1 MIIKTY
7 PRLLL
12 FFIILL
18 FILVSCAKG
27 EKTKHNQNIFD
38 AMSPGYDFME
48 FLAEMEKKDIAE
60 VSDSIDIKFGS
71 IGFEAV
77 KDIPLIVG
85 NDTLSRP
92 KGTFMWVNPKKS
104 VSVYLREFQSN
115 NDTNGEWQDFND
127 HIGTYTGIDMGGGGT
142 FYLKLEPEIPSSLN
156 ATFFSGNKIFQVRK
170 QLTFA
175 PSDSFEFDD
184 AQNQEVI
191 SANNDM
197 IEALDA
203 LVDILV
209 LERNKI
215 YKPANG
221 KSLTEN
227 ERLFGFINFWTE
239 VKYNFAFF
247 DQVPNLDWQK
257 VLMDYLPKV
266 RKATSNLEYYRV
278 LQEVCALL
286 NDGHTNIYLPSELE
300 RNIGSPAIRITFLD
314 GQLFVTNSDRQL
326 EKTVPLG
333 SQITEVNGIP
343 VEEFIKKNIRPYI
356 SSSTEHIKRNM
367 EAHQLLEGNRND
379 SVQIEIRTPE
389 NRLKQLSLSRES
401 SDIDWVVPAEP
412 WELSSFKKMG
422 EIAYVS
428 LNSFDSSRIVEEFES
443 YLDSIQYSKGLIID
457 LRKNGGGNSWNG
469 YNILKY
475 LTDDPIITSKWK
487 TRDHRPAFKA
497 WGAFVDEE
505 SENLG
510 SWDLETLSAYKDD
523 YWFESGPDTISPNDR
538 LIKLPTIVLI
548 GNNTASAAEDFLVA
562 ADPLKNFETMGDYTY
577 GSTGQPMFL
586 RLPGGGKARIC
597 TKRDT
602 YPDGREFVGYGIQP
616 DITVAKTLED
626 FLKGDDSVLG
636 EALIRL
642 SKE

>member
-1 MIIKTY
+1 
-7 PRLLL
+7 
-12 FFIILL
+12 
-18 FILVSCAKG
+18 VSCAKG

-38 AMSPGYDFME
+38 AMSSGYDFME

-115 NDTNGEWQDFND
+115 NDTNSEWQDFND

-170 QLTFA
+170 QLTFV
-175 PSDSFEFDD
+175 PSDNFEFDD

-257 VLMDYLPKV
+257 VLLDYLPKV

-286 NDGHTNIYLPSELE
+286 NDGHTNIYLPNELE

-367 EAHQLLEGNRND
+367 EAYQLLEGNRND

-443 YLDSIQYSKGLIID
+443 YLDSIQSSKGLIID

-497 WGAFVDEE
+497 WGVFVDEE

-616 DITVAKTLED
+616 DIMVAKTLED

-636 EALIRL
+636 EALKRL

>member
-1 MIIKTY
+1 
-7 PRLLL
+7 
-12 FFIILL
+12 
-18 FILVSCAKG
+18 
-27 EKTKHNQNIFD
+27 
-38 AMSPGYDFME
+38 
-48 FLAEMEKKDIAE
+48 
-60 VSDSIDIKFGS
+60 
-71 IGFEAV
+71 
-77 KDIPLIVG
+77 
-85 NDTLSRP
+85 
-92 KGTFMWVNPKKS
+92 
-104 VSVYLREFQSN
+104 
-115 NDTNGEWQDFND
+115 
-127 HIGTYTGIDMGGGGT
+127 MGGRGN

-156 ATFFSGNKIFQVRK
+156 ATFLTGNKIFQVRK
-170 QLTFA
+170 PLTFV
-175 PSDSFEFDD
+175 PSDSFEFND

-191 SANNDM
+191 SATEDM
-197 IEALDA
+197 IQALDA

-209 LERNKI
+209 LDKDKI

-221 KSLTEN
+221 RSLTEN

-257 VLMDYLPKV
+257 VLLDYLPKV
-266 RKATSNLEYYRV
+266 RNATSNLEYYRV
-278 LQEVCALL
+278 LQELCALL
-286 NDGHTNIYLPSELE
+286 NDGHTNIYLPSELQ
-300 RNIGSPAIRITFLD
+300 RNIGSPAIRITSLD
-314 GQLFVTNSDRQL
+314 GPLFVTNSDKQL
-326 EKTVPLG
+326 ENTVPLG
-333 SQITEVNGIP
+333 SQITAVNGIP
-343 VEEFIKKNIRPYI
+343 VEEYIERNIRPYI

-367 EAHQLLEGNRND
+367 EAYQLLQGNRTD

-389 NRLKQLSLSRES
+389 NQLKQLSLSRETS
-401 SDIDWVVPAEP
+401 NIDWVVPSEP

-428 LNSFDSSRIVEEFES
+428 LNSFDNSRIVEEFES
-443 YLDSIQYSKGLIID
+443 YLDSIQSSKGLIID

-487 TRDHRPAFKA
+487 TRDHRPAYKA

-510 SWDLETLSAYKDD
+510 SWDLETLSSYKDD

-562 ADPLKNFETMGDYTY
+562 ADPLQNFETMGDFTY

-616 DITVAKTLED
+616 DIMVAKTLED

-636 EALIRL
+636 EALKRL
-642 SKE
+642 SKK